1 MLQYVDRHVAVLELW
16 RTSIKKAA
24 CELLVVCRQ
33 TVANAK
39 HVSYLQAIAV
49 LGYYAAYV
57 VVVYQRFGTTHQAHL
72 QKSNF
77 SN

>member
-1 MLQYVDRHVAVLELW
+1 MLQYDDRHVAVLDLW
-16 RTSIKKAA
+16 HTSIKKAA

-33 TVANAK
+33 TVTNAK

-49 LGYYAAYV
+49 LGYYAAQV
-57 VVVYQRFGTTHQAHL
+57 VVVYRRFGTNYRAHL
-72 QKSNF
+72 QESDF

>member
-1 MLQYVDRHVAVLELW
+1 LQYVDRHMAVLGLW
-16 RTSIKKAA
+16 STSIKKAV

-33 TVANAK
+33 TVTNAK
-39 HVSYLQAIAV
+39 HVLYLQAIAV

-57 VVVYQRFGTTHQAHL
+57 VVVYRRFGTNYRAHL
-72 QKSNF
+72 QESNF